1 MEMSPIVKK
10 IIGFF
15 LIAFAVIVTIVLIK
29 KLPPIMKLIA
39 LAADVFTIYIA
50 VNLIKSKN
58 KKEKDETSN

>member
-15 LIAFAVIVTIVLIK
+15 LIALAVIVTIVLIK
-29 KLPPIMKLIA
+29 KLPPVMKLIA
-39 LAADVFTIYIA
+39 LAADLFTIFIA

-58 KKEKDETSN
+58 KKEKDEKIK

>member
-1 MEMSPIVKK
+1 MSPIVKK